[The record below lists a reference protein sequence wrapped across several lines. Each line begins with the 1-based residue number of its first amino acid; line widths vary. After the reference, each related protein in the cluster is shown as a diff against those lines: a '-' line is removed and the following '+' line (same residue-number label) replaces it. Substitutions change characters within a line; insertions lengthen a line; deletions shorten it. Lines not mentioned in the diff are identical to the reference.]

1 MVQVYNTRTVKDMSE
16 SDKDAIISAGIP
28 METYTQGYTD
38 LGSANG
44 SAVGRFAIIAT
55 NILKYNLPIP
65 PSPFTEMIVDRT
77 TGFDKQDFRETLDGP
92 PGIGKSYSAAYRAG
106 RYAIEAADRFG
117 QDPKDYFSAD
127 NCALLEDTDKI
138 MQILDEAEKQ
148 QAIII
153 DDAGVSAGNRD
164 FATQSNKNISKV
176 IQTCRTKRWY
186 VQFNMP
192 VVTHIDLQIR
202 ELVTAKSRVFKA
214 FHAGGFNLL
223 KTNSSHIRAMFP
235 KNKEY
240 NPRFEF
246 FGRKFDFWIAYCI
259 DIMDAYKGFSET
271 YDKARDAA
279 ADRLIHMV
287 SNEEHD
293 AKDPR
298 SNTAK
303 KWDEEVKQ
311 FKPVI
316 KKMLKDN
323 PDTAIKQITRE
334 TGLTEYK
341 INKMIS
347 IIRGE
352 NK

>member
-1 MVQVYNTRTVKDMSE
+1 MSE
-16 SDKDAIISAGIP
+16 SEKDAIEAAGIP
-28 METYTQGYTD
+28 LDTYLKGYTD

-44 SAVGRFAIIAT
+44 SAVGRFAVIAT
-55 NILKYNLPIP
+55 NILKHNLPIP

-92 PGIGKSYSAAYRAG
+92 PGIGKSYSAAYKAG
-106 RYAIEAADRFG
+106 RYAIEAAERFG
-117 QDPKDYFSAD
+117 QDPKDYFCKD
-127 NCALLEDTDKI
+127 NCALLEDTEKI
-138 MQILDEAEKQ
+138 MQILDEADKQ

-259 DIMDAYKGFSET
+259 DIMDAYKGFSES

-279 ADRLIHMV
+279 ADRLIHMI
-287 SNEEHD
+287 SNEERD
-293 AKDPR
+293 ANDPR
-298 SNTAK
+298 SKTMK
-303 KWDEEVKQ
+303 RWDDEVKKL
-311 FKPVI
+311 KPI
-316 KKMLKDN
+316 IQKMLQEDPKT
-323 PDTAIKQITRE
+323 PIKHMMRE

-347 IIRGE
+347 IIRGD
-352 NK
+352 KQ

>member
-1 MVQVYNTRTVKDMSE
+1 
-16 SDKDAIISAGIP
+16 
-28 METYTQGYTD
+28 
-38 LGSANG
+38 
-44 SAVGRFAIIAT
+44 
-55 NILKYNLPIP
+55 
-65 PSPFTEMIVDRT
+65 
-77 TGFDKQDFRETLDGP
+77 
-92 PGIGKSYSAAYRAG
+92 
-106 RYAIEAADRFG
+106 
-117 QDPKDYFSAD
+117 
-127 NCALLEDTDKI
+127 
-138 MQILDEAEKQ
+138 
-148 QAIII
+148 
-153 DDAGVSAGNRD
+153 
-164 FATQSNKNISKV
+164 
-176 IQTCRTKRWY
+176 
-186 VQFNMP
+186 
-192 VVTHIDLQIR
+192 
-202 ELVTAKSRVFKA
+202 
-214 FHAGGFNLL
+214 
-223 KTNSSHIRAMFP
+223 MFP

-259 DIMDAYKGFSET
+259 DILDAYKGFSET

-293 AKDPR
+293 SKDPR